1 METLDTPPATT
12 KPKKYGLGLRSKFL
26 FVLLGSTIAC
36 ILITAYQSL
45 NLSQG
50 ALDHSL
56 TQHLTSLRSS
66 RLDQVQAYFK
76 EKRAQMAVF
85 SDNPSIVEAM
95 NEFTAAVSLLD
106 HYDIA
111 PSSEE
116 MEKLTNHYKTEL
128 IPQLEAITGE
138 VRIADQF
145 IPKGNANR
153 YLQYHYI
160 VDNPAPI
167 GNKQLYESAHD
178 GSYYSELHL
187 KHHKN
192 LLSIV
197 EGFDYYDLFL
207 VDPKHSKIVYSVYKE
222 LDFATNLNIGPY
234 SNSNLANA
242 VRKVLN
248 RPVKGTVVISDYQD
262 YEPSLGQAA
271 AFLATPI
278 YDDAELIGV
287 LAAQIPVHEVN
298 KILTHDRNWVRDG
311 LGETGEVY
319 LVGHDKLMRSNSRFI
334 HQIASEKKAEATTES
349 TSGDSAETGQKQL
362 QSSVSALDK
371 PNETNNDSPPSAL
384 LLKSSILKQ
393 RVDNEAVTDAIRGN
407 SGISTV
413 TGYKGYEVL
422 SSYAPLNVPGLDWVI
437 IAEKGYDEAHD
448 PITAIEKALLTGASI
463 TAAIMTLYALFV
475 SNVFVGPVQSMLA
488 HVENIISGEKT
499 EPLHSNRKDE
509 FGLLTQDI
517 NTVTER
523 LNSQQA
529 QNNQQA
535 KLLKERLLMI
545 FPASIAEKFDAG
557 QSLIADKFQNVAVI
571 VINFTGFSE
580 ASSDLSPQD
589 TVKMLNQIISNFDDA
604 AQNYSV
610 DKVTSQGTL
619 YLAASG
625 LMNPRLDYARNAVAF
640 AEEILLSIHRF
651 NIAHGDRVSAKI
663 GISSGDVTAGVIG
676 KKKPIYNLMGAT
688 VSTANLLAEHA
699 STNSIKIDAPVF
711 NQLLESEAFSESKII
726 SQPFLG
732 EIANWEST
740 IQSNHQNREA

>member
-1 METLDTPPATT
+1 MET

-56 TQHLTSLRSS
+56 NQHLTSLRSS
-66 RLDQVQAYFK
+66 RLDQVQTYFN
-76 EKRAQMAVF
+76 EKRAQMNVF
-85 SDNPSIVEAM
+85 SSNPSIVGAM
-95 NEFTAAVSLLD
+95 QEFTASVSLLE
-106 HYDIA
+106 HYNIA
-111 PSSEE
+111 PQAEQL
-116 MEKLTNHYKTEL
+116 EKLANHYKTEL
-128 IPQLEAITGE
+128 IPQLEAMTGE

-145 IPKGNANR
+145 IPKGGADR

-160 VDNPAPI
+160 VNNPAPV
-167 GNKQLYESAHD
+167 GNKQLYESASD
-178 GSYYSELHL
+178 GSYYSELHQ

-192 LLSIV
+192 MLSIV
-197 EGFDYYDLFL
+197 EGFGFYDLFL
-207 VDPKHSKIVYSVYKE
+207 IDPKQSKIVYSVYKE
-222 LDFATNLNIGPY
+222 LDFATSLNTGPY
-234 SNSNLANA
+234 ANSNLADV

-248 RPVKGTVVISDYQD
+248 RPVKGSVVISDYQA

-271 AFLATPI
+271 AFLAVPI
-278 YDDAELIGV
+278 YNNAKFIGV
-287 LAAQIPVHEVN
+287 LAAQVPVQEIN
-298 KILTHDRNWVRDG
+298 QILTNDKNWVRDG

-319 LVGHDKLMRSNSRFI
+319 LVGHDKKMRSDSRFI
-334 HQIASEKKAEATTES
+334 HSVVTENKAEPKVES
-349 TSGDSAETGQKQL
+349 DSGEAQGERPKTVEASVANKADAENDEQAP
-362 QSSVSALDK
+362 SK
-371 PNETNNDSPPSAL
+371 PT
-384 LLKSSILKQ
+384 SSILKQ
-393 RVDNEAVTDAIRGN
+393 HVENEAVTDAIRGN
-407 SGISTV
+407 TGIKTV
-413 TGYKGYEVL
+413 MGYKGYEVL

-437 IAEKGYDEAHD
+437 MAEKGYEEAHD

-475 SNVFVGPVQSMLA
+475 SNVFVGPVQSILT

-499 EPLHSNRKDE
+499 EPLESNRKDE

-523 LNSQQA
+523 LDSQQK

-580 ASSDLSPQD
+580 ASSELSPQE

-604 AQNYSV
+604 AHGHSV
-610 DKVTSQGTL
+610 DKITSQGTL

-651 NIAHGDRVSAKI
+651 NIAHGDKVSAKI

-676 KKKPIYNLMGAT
+676 KKKPIYNLMGET
-688 VSTANLLAEHA
+688 VSTANVLVEQA
-699 STNSIKIDAPVF
+699 SINSIRIDAPVF
-711 NQLLESEAFSESKII
+711 NQLLESEGFTPCEII

-740 IQSNHQNREA
+740 IQSNHQDREA